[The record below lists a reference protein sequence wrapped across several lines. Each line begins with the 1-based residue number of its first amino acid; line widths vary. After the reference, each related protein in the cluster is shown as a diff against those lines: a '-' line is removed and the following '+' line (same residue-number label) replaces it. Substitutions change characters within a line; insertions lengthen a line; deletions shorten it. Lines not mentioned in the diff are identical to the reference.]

1 MTNKPIGLILL
12 ICAALSAG
20 CGSER
25 ALELVAPQPPAP
37 AVLAGLKVTPRTIAM
52 FTGMTTP
59 ISLVAVDRHGYQ
71 LVWADDA
78 VTYSSSNPAVVTVD
92 NRGRVT
98 AVSAGRAVIGTTLML
113 NGVTATDSVITDVL
127 EFRPGNYQLTAPI
140 TESGWG
146 DSGSY
151 TALLTLWQDSSLTG
165 AAGALTGTFANLRLV
180 GLDGATEESVPY
192 GIVEIN
198 VDVLGRLRVQ
208 LVSGQ
213 IVLWSG
219 SIESSL
225 DDSFGGSF
233 EVGDGFAG
241 GPFTAKRGGH

>member
-1 MTNKPIGLILL
+1 MTKKYIGLILL

-59 ISLVAVDRHGYQ
+59 LALVAVDRHGYQ

-78 VTYSSSNPAVVTVD
+78 LTCSSSNPAVVTVD
-92 NRGRVT
+92 NRGILT
-98 AVSAGRAVIGTTLML
+98 AISAGTAVIGITLTL

-146 DSGSY
+146 VSGSY
-151 TALLTLWQDSSLTG
+151 TALLTLWRDSSLTG
-165 AAGALTGTFANLRLV
+165 GGAPPGTFLNLRRA
-180 GLDGATEESVPY
+180 GLDGVTEESVPG
-192 GIVEIN
+192 GIVEYN
-198 VDVLGRLRVQ
+198 VDGLGRLRVQ
-208 LVSGQ
+208 LVAGH
-213 IVLWSG
+213 VLWSG

-233 EVGDGFAG
+233 DVGDGPG
-241 GPFTAKRGGH
+241 GLFTAKRGGH

>member
-1 MTNKPIGLILL
+1 MTKKSIGLILL
-12 ICAALSAG
+12 ISTALSAG

-37 AVLAGLKVTPRTIAM
+37 AVLTGLKVTPRTIAM
-52 FTGMTTP
+52 FTGMTTS
-59 ISLVAVDRHGYQ
+59 ISLVAVDQRGLQ

-92 NRGRVT
+92 NRGILT
-98 AVSAGRAVIGTTLML
+98 AISAGTAVIGITLTL

-180 GLDGATEESVPY
+180 GLNGATEESVPG

-198 VDVLGRLRVQ
+198 VDVLGRLRAQ
-208 LVSGQ
+208 LIADRVR
-213 IVLWSG
+213 WSG
-219 SIESSL
+219 YIESSL
-225 DDSFGGSF
+225 DDSFRGSF
-233 EVGDGFAG
+233 EVGDGTRG
-241 GPFTAKRGGH
+241 LFTAKRGGH

>member
-1 MTNKPIGLILL
+1 MTGPSLTLILPL
-12 ICAALSAG
+12 CLA
-20 CGSER
+20 
-25 ALELVAPQPPAP
+25 VAVACKGDSVGPEPVP
-37 AVLAGLKVTPRTIAM
+37 AVLTGLKVTPRTVAL
-52 FTGMTTP
+52 FRGMTTP
-59 ISLVAVDRHGYQ
+59 LALVAVDRHGYQ

-78 VTYSSSNPAVVTVD
+78 VTYSSSNRAVVTVD
-92 NRGRVT
+92 NRGILT
-98 AVSAGRAVIGTTLML
+98 AISAGTAVIGITLTL

-146 DSGSY
+146 SGSY

-180 GLDGATEESVPY
+180 GLDGATEESVPG

-208 LVSGQ
+208 LVAGH

-233 EVGDGFAG
+233 DVGDGPG
-241 GPFTAKRGGH
+241 GLFTAKRGGH

>member
-1 MTNKPIGLILL
+1 MTKKYIGLILL

-52 FTGMTTP
+52 FTEMTTP

-78 VTYSSSNPAVVTVD
+78 LTCSSSNPAVVTVD
-92 NRGRVT
+92 NRGILT
-98 AVSAGRAVIGTTLML
+98 AISAGTAVIGITLTL
-113 NGVTATDSVITDVL
+113 NGVTATDSVSTDVL

-146 DSGSY
+146 VSGSY

-165 AAGALTGTFANLRLV
+165 AGAPTGTFSNLRLP
-180 GLDGATEESVPY
+180 GLDGVTEESVPG
-192 GIVEIN
+192 GIVEYN
-198 VDVLGRLRVQ
+198 VDGLGRLRVQ
-208 LVSGQ
+208 LVAGH
-213 IVLWSG
+213 VLWSG
-219 SIESSL
+219 GIESSL

-233 EVGDGFAG
+233 AVGDGFAG
-241 GPFTAKRGGH
+241 GRFTAKRGGH